1 MFCQPQVLNT
11 STCWPC
17 NSNYAMKAGESVTTG
32 NVRLRNKQKGNIF
45 VSNGFVKKNTIAIH
59 SLTPF
64 LFIIFFI
71 WAFFFIIDVL

>member
-1 MFCQPQVLNT
+1 
-11 STCWPC
+11 
-17 NSNYAMKAGESVTTG
+17 
-32 NVRLRNKQKGNIF
+32 
-45 VSNGFVKKNTIAIH
+45 VKKNTIAIH